1 MRKCTGKE
9 KETKQ
14 NIQRVHL
21 ELSKPNDPSATFQE
35 SSGSSKG
42 IVVIEVLT
50 LGNLRMDHSVYLPV
64 VELNIGLGE
73 REFVVESNIR
83 LRERELE
90 SAQRL
95 SLCHLISHSVELWKK
110 TNAHWSV
117 SAETLSL
124 SQYLHIDNA

>member
-64 VELNIGLGE
+64 VE
-73 REFVVESNIR
+73 SNIR

-95 SLCHLISHSVELWKK
+95 SLCHLISHSVELCKK
-110 TNAHWSV
+110 TNTHWSV